1 MIAID
6 YDQQTAKK
14 SRRGLGSAVNRIT
27 NVIYGMC
34 SRINTDFIV
43 DNIIELGKNKL
54 KNLNL
59 IHDRTRISEVETTE
73 TNRTLKSLKIHQQ
86 QIEENLKHLQQQIE
100 NNTQNINL
108 MSFKTK
114 LLEQAFLFEVIL
126 NKFAYD
132 TQNLMAIVNTALNGK
147 IYTSALTS
155 QTLMSELRE
164 IKMNLPMG
172 SILPIEITTESLTE
186 FLRISEITI
195 FTQKNYLIF
204 VIEIPLLSNEKY
216 TVYHPIPLPIPHTD
230 RTIVLIDTEV
240 EYLAL
245 SSDNEKFFTL
255 STEQWEKCKSLGLDK
270 LCKQDSLIHHRL
282 GSDSCEV
289 SLLTDPQPFPKT
301 CNLKFISLNANIW
314 HKLTKTNT
322 WLYYTQHSTLGTI
335 SCSNSLE
342 KFPIEI
348 NNVGR
353 ITISKSCKINI
364 DNSMFIAESKSN
376 RNVKLDIISHNAKK
390 ITQFEITENLK
401 GLVPQNLTNTKF
413 IKNLNILASKAVE
426 LMLPAAKEIVRCVLG
441 DTATK
446 EIEKVSLSN
455 DTVKRR
461 IDDMSSNIKNKLL
474 LYLNDCNFF
483 ILQIDESTDIANMA
497 QLLVFIRFDRNDEII
512 EEFLFCKS
520 LQTHTTSEIIFTT
533 INEYLIEID
542 LPWSKCVGFCSEGAK
557 AMTGRLTGVAT
568 RIKKVAPLSVQAQW
582 LKFARENGINE
593 TLLKPSVSL
602 FCLTHFAASCFDRF
616 THTTNLK
623 SNAIPTIKIKRVK
636 CAKILYP
643 EIKIPI
649 PVDEPLCI
657 QSNSSTPA
665 CRNST
670 DQPVFKEIKGPSEF
684 SSPTV
689 VQESSKV
696 KIDEMCEPVVN
707 DSPNRLRLKR
717 TVSTLIDLS
726 KTLELILYGMDR
738 VYKALDEMVKIG
750 EKVKIL
756 QLY

>member
-1 MIAID
+1 MIITTTASRPFEKIYMDIVGPLTKSYNGNVFILTLQDDLSKFAWAVPMPNHEANTVAKFFVTQFVCLHGLPQSLVTDCGTEFLSKEFKEVCQLLKIKQTSTSPYHPQSNGSLERSHRTLAEYLRSFVKKDPQNWDTHVPFAMFCHNSTTHTSTKYQPYQLVYGHPITVPNSFMKNTEPQYNYNDYYFELKRNMQEAQAQAKTHLYDSKQKSKERYDQKISHLTISIGDKVLIQEKSSKVGHVQPQRTIESDHQDRPSTPEYTITPITEHQGLYYESHGQVGLSHLTWDLVVYVNLNEQLAEYDVLKSHYHKTAQYCTDHSEKEEFSSICKPFLQQFTRATLPYLYEIESNYRSLMIAID

-43 DNIIELGKNKL
+43 DNIIELSKNKL

-126 NKFAYD
+126 NKFSYD
-132 TQNLMAIVNTALNGK
+132 TQNLMAIVNAALNGK

-342 KFPIEI
+342 KFQIEI

-353 ITISKSCKINI
+353 ITISKFC
-364 DNSMFIAESKSN
+364 
-376 RNVKLDIISHNAKK
+376 
-390 ITQFEITENLK
+390 
-401 GLVPQNLTNTKF
+401 
-413 IKNLNILASKAVE
+413 
-426 LMLPAAKEIVRCVLG
+426 
-441 DTATK
+441 
-446 EIEKVSLSN
+446 
-455 DTVKRR
+455 
-461 IDDMSSNIKNKLL
+461 KNK
-474 LYLNDCNFF
+474 
-483 ILQIDESTDIANMA
+483 
-497 QLLVFIRFDRNDEII
+497 
-512 EEFLFCKS
+512 
-520 LQTHTTSEIIFTT
+520 H
-533 INEYLIEID
+533 
-542 LPWSKCVGFCSEGAK
+542 
-557 AMTGRLTGVAT
+557 
-568 RIKKVAPLSVQAQW
+568 
-582 LKFARENGINE
+582 
-593 TLLKPSVSL
+593 
-602 FCLTHFAASCFDRF
+602 
-616 THTTNLK
+616 
-623 SNAIPTIKIKRVK
+623 
-636 CAKILYP
+636 
-643 EIKIPI
+643 
-649 PVDEPLCI
+649 
-657 QSNSSTPA
+657 
-665 CRNST
+665 
-670 DQPVFKEIKGPSEF
+670 
-684 SSPTV
+684 
-689 VQESSKV
+689 
-696 KIDEMCEPVVN
+696 
-707 DSPNRLRLKR
+707 
-717 TVSTLIDLS
+717 
-726 KTLELILYGMDR
+726 
-738 VYKALDEMVKIG
+738 
-750 EKVKIL
+750 
-756 QLY
+756 